1 MSALRIL
8 GIAVLVLAA
17 ACTRQPLPPVKIGEA
32 LETAPAQLASPPT
45 FVRVKERAEHEL
57 LARKIQ
63 RTNLP
68 QTTLLEAI
76 WSALPFYVTV
86 EGDNRVDLGRVV
98 SVRADA
104 PLTVGDYLR
113 YLSQLTDYHFELLPE
128 TRLVRVSSHRAK
140 TWNLATLA
148 SAGGT
153 RISLG
158 NAGGASGADGA
169 GDGGSDGQ
177 DERAGNR
184 DTGAAISKSISQDDP
199 WRLIVAEANCI
210 METPACGAAA
220 NDARG
225 GVASGRGEDG
235 SWVSSNRLSGLLRAS
250 GPPQKIAQLDRWLGP
265 LQKSA
270 ARFVRLEVAV
280 FEVILDTGR
289 GQSVDFRVLN
299 EGIDRTL
306 RQDGIEN
313 RDNRRARY
321 NAGIVGNALENA
333 GSLVLGATAKIGDVV
348 LDFVFRFL
356 ETEGQVA
363 LLNRANLIIPNGET
377 ATMRSVESFYYVDD
391 QDVIAGVS
399 GNPDR
404 ISTSLA
410 RESVGLEIAITPQY
424 LDQRRLLVSIV
435 PALSALQRFDNVESG
450 GVVISEAPR
459 TTLTSLSARG
469 VTENGRPIALGG
481 ISTEGMQTRATGVGA
496 GGIPDGGLL
505 DSGSHVHQRRQL
517 IVLVVPYEVEA

>member
-8 GIAVLVLAA
+8 CVVALVLAA
-17 ACTRQPLPPVKIGEA
+17 ACAKQPPPAVKIGEA
-32 LETAPAQLASPPT
+32 LGTAPGRLASPPT
-45 FVRVKERAEHEL
+45 FVRVKEREEHEL
-57 LARKIQ
+57 LARKIK

-68 QTTLLEAI
+68 ETTLLEAI

-86 EGDNRVDLGRVV
+86 EGDNRVDLARAV

-104 PLTVGDYLR
+104 ALAVGDYLR

-128 TRLVRVSSHRAK
+128 TRVVRVSSRRAK
-140 TWNLATLA
+140 TWNLAPLA

-153 RISLG
+153 EISLG
-158 NAGGASGADGA
+158 GTGGTGGTGGGADGGGQA
-169 GDGGSDGQ
+169 ERDG
-177 DERAGNR
+177 RAGG
-184 DTGAAISKSISQDDP
+184 TGAAISKSITKDDP

-220 NDARG
+220 NDAG
-225 GVASGRGEDG
+225 GGASARAADG
-235 SWVSSNRLSGLLRAS
+235 SWVSSNRLNGVLRAS

-280 FEVILDTGR
+280 FEVLLDTGR

-306 RQDGIEN
+306 RLDGIEN

-321 NAGIVGNALENA
+321 SAGIVGNALENA
-333 GSLVLGATAKIGDVV
+333 GSLVLGATARIGDVV

-391 QDVIAGVS
+391 QELIPGDVN
-399 GNPDR
+399 NPDR

-410 RESVGLEIAITPQY
+410 RESVGLEIAITPQF
-424 LDQRRLLVSIV
+424 LDERRLLVSIV
-435 PALSALQRFDNVESG
+435 PALSALQRFDNIESA

-459 TTLTSLSARG
+459 TTLTTLSARG

-496 GGIPDGGLL
+496 GGVPDGGLL

-517 IVLVVPYEVEA
+517 IVLVIPHEVEV